1 MYKQTFSF
9 NIAHMVKI
17 KKLVASLFDQFE
29 NTKFKIYKT
38 EGGTP
43 ELLVTSSVADE
54 FNQADKIITREI
66 QNFNNELSDYRTKR
80 RLEKEKQKKRDMAK
94 AASNIEKNIRAYEQK
109 KNEVKKVDYQ
119 YYYNGEE
126 STNPKNFYFGLETD
140 IMCP

>member
-9 NIAHMVKI
+9 NTAHMVKI

-66 QNFNNELSDYRTKR
+66 QNFNNELSDYRNKR
-80 RLEKEKQKKRDMAK
+80 RLEKDKQKKRDIAK

>member
-9 NIAHMVKI
+9 NTAHMVKI

-29 NTKFKIYKT
+29 NTKFKINRT

-54 FNQADKIITREI
+54 FNQADSIITREI

-80 RLEKEKQKKRDMAK
+80 RLEKEKQKKRDIAK
-94 AASNIEKNIRAYEQK
+94 AASNIEKNIREYEQEK
-109 KNEVKKVDYQ
+109 KKVKKVDYQ

-126 STNPKNFYFGLETD
+126 STNPKNFYFGLEPD
-140 IMCP
+140 VMCP

>member
-9 NIAHMVKI
+9 NTAHMVKI

-38 EGGTP
+38 EGRTP

-66 QNFNNELSDYRTKR
+66 QNFNNELSDYRNKR
-80 RLEKEKQKKRDMAK
+80 RLEKDKQKKRDMSK
-94 AASNIEKNIRAYEQK
+94 AASNIEKNIREYEQK

-119 YYYNGEE
+119 YYYNGGE
-126 STNPKNFYFGLETD
+126 STNPKNFYFGLEPD
-140 IMCP
+140 VMCP